1 MKRFDIILIALIA
14 LGMTS
19 CRTIRVSTAET
30 TEVQTNVIQYP
41 TVTDLTVMKKV
52 EKTITW
58 NFNPFKHE
66 RLALQKTNLMAD
78 LLKELDADILLEPQ
92 YTFKKVPFG
101 ERTLS
106 ITGYPAKFK
115 DFRKATEE
123 DLKALQVFFE
133 KPHESTIYN
142 IAQPAKKHKR
152 RFLGI
157 F

>member
-30 TEVQTNVIQYP
+30 AEVQTNVIQYP

-133 KPHESTIYN
+133 LPHESTIYN